1 MPDNGPRIGDA
12 VRTVGDGRVEVV
24 DAADLE
30 AAVVAAVDW
39 ATPGGV
45 VLLSPAA
52 PSFGRFGDYRER
64 SAAFA
69 AAAARYGPLS

>member
-1 MPDNGPRIGDA
+1 VLRP
-12 VRTVGDGRVEVV
+12 
-24 DAADLE
+24 DLE
-30 AAVVAAVDW
+30 SAVAAAYRW
-39 ATPGGV
+39 ARPDGV

-69 AAAARYGPLS
+69 EAAARYGPLT